1 MKTLPWSYRTH
12 HAMGVVACLGLM
24 AYALY
29 AQHVLHLDPCPL
41 CMFQRVA
48 VVTTGLGFA
57 LAWALGSK
65 GRRKAWAWLLPAV
78 PAALGIGVAGR
89 HVWLQSLPP
98 DQVPACGPGLDFM
111 LDAFPLKDVIARVL
125 TGSGQCATIDWS
137 LLGLSM
143 PAWVLIAC
151 GGLLAWALAGTK
163 AR

>member
-29 AQHVLHLDPCPL
+29 AQHVLHLEPCPL

-48 VVTTGLGFA
+48 VVAAGLGFA

-65 GRRKAWAWLLPAV
+65 GRRRWWGLALPLLS
-78 PAALGIGVAGR
+78 AALGIGVASR
-89 HVWLQSLPP
+89 HVWLQHLPP
-98 DQVPACGPGLDFM
+98 SEVPACGPGLDFM
-111 LDAFPLKDVIARVL
+111 LGAFPLKDVIERVL
-125 TGSGQCATIDWS
+125 TGSGQCAAIDWS

-143 PAWVLIAC
+143 PARVLIAC
-151 GGLLAWALAGTK
+151 VGLLAWTLAGLR